1 MQCAPSA
8 DPVDC
13 GFPSPITFTAGPSTL
28 HLNPSGI
35 YEALG
40 ELDCKIKDNTEA
52 TCGLTAGI
60 YDTQALASAT
70 GTDYITTPAAT
81 SSTQNAVATGTDFS
95 EALITITI
103 TAGEI
108 SGGSATSAGELSGSS
123 SGSATGGTSSTTK
136 SGSASSTS
144 TSSSTTASAASNA
157 AFRSSGLWN
166 SAAAAGLAALQM
178 LLL

>member
-35 YEALG
+35 YQALG
-40 ELDCKIKDNTEA
+40 ELDCKIKGNTEA

-60 YDTQALASAT
+60 YDSQALATAT
-70 GTDYITTPAAT
+70 GTDYITTPAAS
-81 SSTQNAVATGTDFS
+81 SSTQNAVAAGTDFS
-95 EALITITI
+95 DALITITI
-103 TAGEI
+103 TAGEV
-108 SGGSATSAGELSGSS
+108 SGGSATGTSESNIESATGDTSGTSRS
-123 SGSATGGTSSTTK
+123 GSGSATETSSGTA
-136 SGSASSTS
+136 ASSS
-144 TSSSTTASAASNA
+144 SNA
-157 AFRSSGLWN
+157 AAGSFGLVS
-166 SAAAAGLAALQM
+166 SAAAAGLVALHM